1 MTLKFIR
8 ETARENA
15 CAVRQE
21 SARAASARDY
31 PESIPERRVSLL
43 KFCENRPLKAI
54 LVPVLRF
61 QWYIRYGKKFVAIF

>member
-1 MTLKFIR
+1 MILKFIR

-15 CAVRQE
+15 CAMHQE

-43 KFCENRPLKAI
+43 KFCENPLKAI
-54 LVPVLRF
+54 LAPVLRF
-61 QWYIRYGKKFVAIF
+61 Q